1 MSKSLK
7 TSRNPAATKQ
17 RLVGATLGLM
27 LRQGFNATTVD
38 QICAEAKLT
47 KGSFFHYFDTKE
59 EIGRAAVDFF
69 AQVGTDLYSEAWK
82 DAEVPALEQLHRLFD
97 IMIGFAKQP
106 EPLVC
111 MVGMMSQEMSLTH
124 PEFRKACAGHLDV
137 WSDMVIRMLN
147 GAKKAHRPKVNF
159 DSAEVA
165 WFLNSLW
172 QGSMLIGKVK
182 QDPRLVIRNLKRARA
197 YVDSLFGD
205 IKVPPKKRK

>member
-1 MSKSLK
+1 MSETLK

-17 RLVGATLGLM
+17 RLVGATLCLM

-47 KGSFFHYFDTKE
+47 KGSFFHYFGTKE
-59 EIGRAAVDFF
+59 EIGRAAVDLF
-69 AQVGTDLYSEAWK
+69 AQVGTDLYSDAWK
-82 DAEVPALEQLHRLFD
+82 DPALPPLEQLHKIFD
-97 IMIGFAKQP
+97 IMIGFAKRP

-124 PEFRKACAGHLDV
+124 PSIRKACAGHLDV

-147 GAKKAHRPKVNF
+147 GAKKTHPPKVNF

-182 QDPRLVIRNLKRARA
+182 QDPQIVIRNLKRARA
-197 YVDSLFGD
+197 YVDSLFG
-205 IKVPPKKRK
+205 ITPPRRKK